1 MFDDPETTMIALA
14 SLGAFAAVMIFT
26 IPCLA
31 RDNRSSRMK
40 SVTRHREAMVDTQ
53 RDELAKMSQLRRSTA
68 QVNLIKNLLGRF
80 KLENMTS
87 SKELKLKLSSAGWR
101 HPSARIIF
109 VFTRLSVA
117 VGAALSVF
125 IFLSIS
131 AQFNYP
137 ISVQFLLAGACGGG
151 GFFFPDLIMKNA
163 IQNRQHAMTAAF
175 PDTLD
180 LLVIC
185 VEAGLS
191 IEGAFARVTEEIA
204 EGSPILSQEFGLTSA
219 ELAYLGDRSKAYA
232 NLSDRTGLPS
242 AKALAT
248 SLIQSEK
255 YGTPVATALRVLAQ
269 ESRDERMSKA
279 ERKAGALPAQLTV
292 PMIIFFLPALFLVII
307 GPAVLRVMELD

>member
-1 MFDDPETTMIALA
+1 MFDDPETLMVVLA
-14 SLGAFAAVMIFT
+14 SLGAFAAIMV
-26 IPCLA
+26 LA
-31 RDNRSSRMK
+31 LPFLSRDNRSSRMK
-40 SVTRHREAMVDTQ
+40 SVSRHRQVMADTQ
-53 RDELAKMSQLRRSTA
+53 RDELAKMSQIRKPSA
-68 QVNLIKNLLGRF
+68 HVNIIKNLLGRF
-80 KLENMTS
+80 KLQNMTS
-87 SKELKLKLSSAGWR
+87 SRELKLKLASAGWR
-101 HPSARIIF
+101 HPSARVVF
-109 VFTRLSVA
+109 VFARLSVA

-137 ISVQFLLAGACGGG
+137 LSVQFLLAGACGAG
-151 GFFFPDLIMKNA
+151 GFFFPDLLLKNA
-163 IQNRQHAMTAAF
+163 IQNRQHAMTLAF

-204 EGSPILSQEFGLTSA
+204 ENAPILSQEFGLTSA
-219 ELAYLGDRSKAYA
+219 ELAYLGDRTKAYA
-232 NLSDRTGLPS
+232 NLADRTGLPA
-242 AKALAT
+242 AKALST

-269 ESRDERMSKA
+269 ESRDDRMSKA
-279 ERKAGALPAQLTV
+279 EKKAGALPAQLTV

-307 GPAVLRVMELD
+307 GPAVLRVMELE